1 MGLFDIFD
9 SIGREIDTEVRTLGD
24 ELDRI
29 LRGEPRGI
37 ERFARLD
44 EGTQLRILED
54 IRNYA
59 KEGLDEN
66 AIRDILRRRYN
77 IDLHPD
83 FIRRI
88 KADFGLAE
96 RDIKGFLKK
105 LGIALG
111 LAGGGLGL
119 GYLLFHGGGGGG
131 GGGGSPSSPLP
142 QGLPSSPL
150 PQQLPSS
157 PLLGGSPSSPLP
169 SSPYP
174 SSPLVGGSSGFLGL
188 PLWTWIIII
197 VIIIAII
204 AYVLYKHHKKKKK
217 SHGSGEHSGEKK

>member
-1 MGLFDIFD
+1 MGLFDVFD
-9 SIGREIDTEVRTLGD
+9 SIGRDLGE

-37 ERFARLD
+37 EDFARLD
-44 EGTQLRILED
+44 ERVQRSILED

-66 AIRDILRRRYN
+66 AIRDILRKRYG

-96 RDIKGFLKK
+96 RDFKGFLKK
-105 LGIALG
+105 LAIGAG

-119 GYLLFHGGGGGG
+119 GYLLFHR
-131 GGGGSPSSPLP
+131 GGGS
-142 QGLPSSPL
+142 
-150 PQQLPSS
+150 
-157 PLLGGSPSSPLP
+157 P

-174 SSPLVGGSSGFLGL
+174 SSPSPLVPPPSSPLLTGSPSSPYPSSPSPSSPLPGSGFLGL
-188 PLWTWIIII
+188 PWWVWILIG

-204 AYVLYKHHKKKKK
+204 AYVLYKHHKKKKSHSSEKSHTGEK
-217 SHGSGEHSGEKK
+217 SHGGETK

>member
-1 MGLFDIFD
+1 MGLFDVFD
-9 SIGREIDTEVRTLGD
+9 SIGRDLGE

-29 LRGEPRGI
+29 LRGEARGI
-37 ERFARLD
+37 EDFARLD
-44 EGTQLRILED
+44 ETTQRSILKN
-54 IRNYA
+54 IRNLS

-66 AIRDILRRRYN
+66 AIRDFLKKKYN

-105 LGIALG
+105 LGIGAG
-111 LAGGGLGL
+111 IAGGGLGL
-119 GYLLFHGGGGGG
+119 GYLLFHRGGGGSG
-131 GGGGSPSSPLP
+131 GGGGS
-142 QGLPSSPL
+142 PSSPL

-157 PLLGGSPSSPLP
+157 PLLGGSPSSPFP
-169 SSPYP
+169 SSQ
-174 SSPLVGGSSGFLGL
+174 SGFLGL
-188 PLWTWIIII
+188 SWWVWLIII

-204 AYVLYKHHKKKKK
+204 GYLLYKHHKKKKK
-217 SHGSGEHSGEKK
+217 SGETK